1 MKAIKLLVLLTSL
14 SLTAC
19 GGGNSSSSFSSNS
32 SIDLSSSTSLECSCI
47 EDSSVISSTI
57 SSSEQSSSSKSSRSI
72 IEAPDKEFTIS
83 FYNPSCGTFSTE
95 VFNERLKTYIDTSF
109 GREFIDSIN
118 NTKCQIANDIPERG
132 ESVLVIGA
140 ASSTGSLEFNFK
152 GIIKSVTLTLETY
165 YKPFVETWND
175 NKVVPNVDYN
185 SMCEITTDSSLLTA
199 LVDLKA
205 EDEPIEKEAKI
216 NVNGKKLTI
225 NTLNADKGR
234 VFLKEATFVF

>member
-19 GGGNSSSSFSSNS
+19 GGGNSSSSFSSS
-32 SIDLSSSTSLECSCI
+32 SIFDSSSSTSLECSCI
-47 EDSSVISSTI
+47 EDSSVMSSTI
-57 SSSEQSSSSKSSRSI
+57 SSSEQSSSSKSSRSV

-205 EDEPIEKEAKI
+205 EDEPVEKEAKVEI
-216 NVNGKKLTI
+216 NGKKLTV

>member
-1 MKAIKLLVLLTSL
+1 MKVIKLLVLLTSL

-47 EDSSVISSTI
+47 EDSSVIPSTI
-57 SSSEQSSSSKSSRSI
+57 SSSEQSSSSKSSRSV

-132 ESVLVIGA
+132 NSVLVIGA

-205 EDEPIEKEAKI
+205 EDEPVEKEAKVEI
-216 NVNGKKLTI
+216 NGKKLTV

>member
-19 GGGNSSSSFSSNS
+19 GGGNSSSSFSSS
-32 SIDLSSSTSLECSCI
+32 SIFDSSSSTSLECSCI
-47 EDSSVISSTI
+47 EDSSVMSSTI
-57 SSSEQSSSSKSSRSI
+57 SSSEQSSSSKSSRSV

>member
-14 SLTAC
+14 SLIAC
-19 GGGNSSSSFSSNS
+19 GGGNSSSSFSSS
-32 SIDLSSSTSLECSCI
+32 SSVDLSSSTSLECSCI

-83 FYNPSCGTFSTE
+83 FYNPSCGTFGTE

-132 ESVLVIGA
+132 NSVLIIGA
-140 ASSTGSLEFNFK
+140 ASSTGSLEFSFK

-165 YKPFVETWND
+165 YKPYVETWND
-175 NKVVPNVDYN
+175 NKVVPNIDPN
-185 SMCEITTDSSLLTA
+185 SKCEITTDSSPLTA
-199 LVDLKA
+199 LIDLKA
-205 EDEPIEKEAKI
+205 EDEPVEKEAKVE
-216 NVNGKKLTI
+216 VNGKKLTI

-234 VFLKEATFVF
+234 VFLKEATFVY

>member
-1 MKAIKLLVLLTSL
+1 MKAIKLLVLSTSL

-19 GGGNSSSSFSSNS
+19 GGGSSSSSFSSS
-32 SIDLSSSTSLECSCI
+32 SSVDSSSSTSLECSCI

-118 NTKCQIANDIPERG
+118 NTKCQIANDIPG
-132 ESVLVIGA
+132 KGNSVLVIGA
-140 ASSTGSLEFNFK
+140 ASSVGSLEFNFK

-175 NKVVPNVDYN
+175 NKVVPNVDPN
-185 SMCEITTDSSLLTA
+185 SKCEITTDSSPLTA
-199 LVDLKA
+199 LIDLTT
-205 EDEPIEKEAKI
+205 EDEPVEKEAKVE
-216 NVNGKKLTI
+216 VNGKKLTI

>member
-19 GGGNSSSSFSSNS
+19 GGGSSSSSFSSS
-32 SIDLSSSTSLECSCI
+32 SSVDSSSSTSLECSCI

-72 IEAPDKEFTIS
+72 IEAPDREFTIS
-83 FYNPSCGTFSTE
+83 FYNPGCGTFSTE
-95 VFNERLKTYIDTSF
+95 VFNERLKTYINTSF

-118 NTKCQIANDIPERG
+118 NTKCQIANDIPRKG
-132 ESVLVIGA
+132 SSVLVIGA

-152 GIIKSVTLTLETY
+152 GIIKSVTLTLQTY

-175 NKVVPNVDYN
+175 NRVVPNVDPN
-185 SMCEITTDSSLLTA
+185 SMCEITTDSSILTS
-199 LVDLKA
+199 LIDLKA
-205 EDEPIEKEAKI
+205 EDEPVEKEAKI
-216 NVNGKKLTI
+216 EINGKKLTI

>member
-19 GGGNSSSSFSSNS
+19 GGGSSSSSFSNVS
-32 SIDLSSSTSLECSCI
+32 SVDSSSSTSLECSCI
-47 EDSSVISSTI
+47 ENSSIISSTI

-132 ESVLVIGA
+132 NSVLVIGA
-140 ASSTGSLEFNFK
+140 ASNTGSLEFNFK

-165 YKPFVETWND
+165 YKPFIETWND

-216 NVNGKKLTI
+216 NVNGKKLTV

>member
-19 GGGNSSSSFSSNS
+19 GGGSSSSSFSSS
-32 SIDLSSSTSLECSCI
+32 SSVDSSSSTSLECSCI

-118 NTKCQIANDIPERG
+118 NTKCQIANDIPG
-132 ESVLVIGA
+132 KGNSVLVIGA

-175 NKVVPNVDYN
+175 NKVVPNVDSN

-199 LVDLKA
+199 LIDLKA
-205 EDEPIEKEAKI
+205 EDEPVEKEAKVE
-216 NVNGKKLTI
+216 VNGKKLTI

>member
-19 GGGNSSSSFSSNS
+19 GGGNSSSSFSSS
-32 SIDLSSSTSLECSCI
+32 SSFDSSSSTSLECSCI

-109 GREFIDSIN
+109 GREFIDSID

-132 ESVLVIGA
+132 NSVLVIGA
-140 ASSTGSLEFNFK
+140 ASSVGSLEFNFK

-175 NKVVPNVDYN
+175 NNVVLNVDYN

-205 EDEPIEKEAKI
+205 EGEPVEKEAKI

-234 VFLKEATFVF
+234 VFLKEATFVY

>member
-1 MKAIKLLVLLTSL
+1 MKVIKLLVLLTSL

-32 SIDLSSSTSLECSCI
+32 SIDLSSSTSLECSCV

-132 ESVLVIGA
+132 NSVLVIGA

-205 EDEPIEKEAKI
+205 EDEPVEKEAKVEI
-216 NVNGKKLTI
+216 NGKKLTV

>member
-1 MKAIKLLVLLTSL
+1 MKAIKLLVLLASL

-19 GGGNSSSSFSSNS
+19 GGEKTSSSFSSTS
-32 SIDLSSSTSLECSCI
+32 SFDSSSTSLECSCL
-47 EDSSVISSTI
+47 EFSSDPSLSTV
-57 SSSEQSSSSKSSRSI
+57 SSSEQSSSSKSSKSI

-95 VFNERLKTYIDTSF
+95 VFDERLKTYINTSF

-132 ESVLVIGA
+132 NSVLVIGA

-165 YKPFVETWND
+165 YKPYIETWND
-175 NKVVPNVDYN
+175 NKVVPNVDPN
-185 SMCEITTDSSLLTA
+185 SKCEITTDSSPLTA
-199 LVDLKA
+199 LIDLKA
-205 EDEPIEKEAKI
+205 EDEPVEKEAKI

>member
-205 EDEPIEKEAKI
+205 EDEPVEKEAKVEI
-216 NVNGKKLTI
+216 NGKKLTV

>member
-19 GGGNSSSSFSSNS
+19 GGGNSSSSFSSVS
-32 SIDLSSSTSLECSCI
+32 SVDSSSSTSLECSCI

-57 SSSEQSSSSKSSRSI
+57 SSSERSSSSKSSRSI

-132 ESVLVIGA
+132 NSVLIIGA

-175 NKVVPNVDYN
+175 NKVVPNVDLN
-185 SMCEITTDSSLLTA
+185 SECEITTDSSLLTA

-234 VFLKEATFVF
+234 VFLKEATFVY

>member
-19 GGGNSSSSFSSNS
+19 GGGDSSSYFSSVSNV
-32 SIDLSSSTSLECSCI
+32 DLSSSTSLECSCI
-47 EDSSVISSTI
+47 EDSSVIPSTI

-132 ESVLVIGA
+132 NSVLIIGA

-205 EDEPIEKEAKI
+205 EDEPVEKEAKVEI
-216 NVNGKKLTI
+216 NGKKLTV